1 MLHIRNS
8 PYMAI
13 LPVSIQ
19 KDEVVKQG
27 DTKAGVTQ
35 SSRSSVFKIADLF
48 SKIDRRYVS
57 EKNPQSATADFL
69 SLSKNHMPRIENA
82 FSSLPLEGKVP
93 SAHTGRMR
101 WKCCVSAGSS
111 KDATVGAAIGRPP
124 FLNGFPFWDVQCT
137 PLRPQMNGKR
147 WPCCGRAIFFRSF
160 SFIPASSNPA

>member
-1 MLHIRNS
+1 
-8 PYMAI
+8 MAI

-93 SAHTGRMR
+93 SADEVEM
-101 WKCCVSAGSS
+101 
-111 KDATVGAAIGRPP
+111 
-124 FLNGFPFWDVQCT
+124 
-137 PLRPQMNGKR
+137 LRLCRK
-147 WPCCGRAIFFRSF
+147 
-160 SFIPASSNPA
+160 